1 MSTYDIVLVIFTCF
15 LLVFCVLLFIS
26 ISLTNKQ
33 VERIAQKVI
42 KLGTRWVYFVFDDRF
57 EVGYFTNRDTWICIH
72 KVDTEDKAMALVNY
86 LNGGKNDDNGT

>member
-1 MSTYDIVLVIFTCF
+1 MSTYDIVLLIFTCF

-26 ISLTNKQ
+26 INLTNKQ
-33 VERIAQKVI
+33 VERIGQKVVR
-42 KLGTRWVYFVFDDRF
+42 LGTKWVYLIFNDRF
-57 EVGYFTNRDTWICIH
+57 EVGYFTNSDTWICIH